1 MPKVIDIHWRTIR
14 RPMRMAFTT
23 ALGSKREAVSV
34 LVRAR
39 LAGGATGLGEV
50 PTSFVL
56 PEETAP
62 AIRRTLRDLAGLL
75 CGRDAND
82 ALADLPTLR
91 QRFPARAMTFSGLE
105 VALLRAE
112 LASRGVREFAHWG
125 GRLPAIRSD
134 ITIFFTP
141 QPRPLRQWI
150 DLAID
155 SGFDT
160 FKVKTSGQVDA
171 DVAFLR
177 RVREHLA
184 RRLERFTLRL
194 DGNQGYT
201 ARSLERMFARL
212 DRAGID
218 YELFEQPLAKDDY
231 AGMKQAARLAPRP
244 IILDETVFRLQ
255 DLRRAIDDGLGQGV
269 NVKIAKSG
277 PREAKALL
285 ALARRAGLR
294 TMIGCMSET
303 MVGLSAGILL
313 AAGAGGVEYV
323 DLDSIHFFPH
333 RRRYGPIEIAGA
345 EYRIHD

>member
-1 MPKVIDIHWRTIR
+1 MPKLIDIHARTIR

-34 LVRAR
+34 LVRAD
-39 LAGGATGLGEV
+39 LAGGASGLGEV

-56 PEETAP
+56 PDETAP
-62 AIRRTLRDLAGLL
+62 AIRRTLREAADLLR
-75 CGRDAND
+75 GRDVKD
-82 ALADLPTLR
+82 ALSDLSTLR
-91 QRFPARAMTFSGLE
+91 QRVPARAMTFSGLE

-112 LASRGVREFAHWG
+112 LHSRGVSEWTHWG
-125 GRLPAIRSD
+125 GKLKTIRSD

-141 QPRPLRQWI
+141 DPQPLQQWI
-150 DLAID
+150 DQAVD
-155 SGFDT
+155 GGFDT
-160 FKVKTSGQVDA
+160 FKVKTSGKVDA

-177 RVREHLA
+177 SVRERLA

-231 AGMKQAARLAPRP
+231 AGMKRIARSAPRP
-244 IILDETVFRLQ
+244 ILLDETVFVRADLQ
-255 DLRRAIDDGLGQGV
+255 RAIDEGLGHGV
-269 NVKIAKSG
+269 NVKLAKSG
-277 PREAKALL
+277 PREAEALL

-313 AAGAGGVEYV
+313 AAGAGGVDYV

-333 RRRYGPIEIAGA
+333 RRRYGPIEIAAA